1 MRVPTEKLLISC
13 LVLFAVNLVMTLV
26 LSLQI
31 QHRDDEL
38 DEFRVTV
45 KEMQEAVEEINARTS
60 IKELQQIFEQVQEIY
75 EVIVEGA

>member
-13 LVLFAVNLVMTLV
+13 LVLFVVNLVMTLV

-38 DEFRVTV
+38 DEFKVTV